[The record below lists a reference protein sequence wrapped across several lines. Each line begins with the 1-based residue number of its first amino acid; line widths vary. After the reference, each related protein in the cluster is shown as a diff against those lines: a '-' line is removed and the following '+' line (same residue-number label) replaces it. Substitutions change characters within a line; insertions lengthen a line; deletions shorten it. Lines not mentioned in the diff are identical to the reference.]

1 MWMAFEGKG
10 SMVDDGV
17 VLSSMQVGHELNGQL
32 AWQVRLRGFASIGIL
47 EIRLRWIAAIG
58 VLVGTWIVSSL
69 LTIPV
74 ETRPLYAIGMCM
86 LIYNAAMRTYLDRRF
101 AFPRRAS
108 GYDYDS
114 LLRFYW
120 RGLER
125 EGAPEAARFD
135 RFVKVQLSLDWL
147 AMILL
152 VHFTGG
158 VMSPLLFFFVFHLI
172 IASILLTPRACYSFA
187 TVAALAVGGLALL
200 EYAGLIPA
208 ASLGFVSDPLQL
220 NGAFVAGVLF
230 FFTTSLYMSVYLTTT
245 LTRNLRQRDEELLR
259 LQQQLSEAYQLI
271 QTLYNVTRAA
281 GSTLHLED
289 VLQIITQSA
298 AKAMQVKACAIM
310 LAGESSPLVD
320 TVAASGLS
328 EAFLSARRTY
338 IEKIHYINE
347 TLSSGRPTI
356 VADTSRDERVQHPEI
371 LQAEGIVSILCVP
384 LSIRGRVEGVICV
397 YSGNP
402 AQFVGSDAEF
412 LSALASAGATAI
424 DNARAYGALAQAD
437 RAKSDFVRMV
447 THEFRSPLSAVQSM
461 LRLLELGV
469 VGPLNEKQQDLVER
483 SQRRILVLLSMVGD
497 LLELAAGKMEM
508 LRSEK
513 KKVNLSDIIARITE
527 LMQMKAEEKGI
538 AYRLELAEGPL
549 ELAGFEDGLER
560 VIMNLVSN
568 AVKYTPEGGSV
579 EVKAWAEAEQI
590 RLAVSDTGI
599 GIPEEALPRIF
610 TEFYRAKNA
619 KAMEV
624 EGTGLGLVIARD
636 VIEQHGGQI
645 SVESTVDKGTTF
657 KVNLPR
663 S

>member
-1 MWMAFEGKG
+1 MEY
-10 SMVDDGV
+10 DGV
-17 VLSSMQVGHELNGQL
+17 VQPGVQVGQELDGQL
-32 AWQVRLRGFASIGIL
+32 AWQVRLRGFASIGLL

-69 LTIPV
+69 LNIPV
-74 ETRPLYAIGMCM
+74 EIWPLYAIGLCM
-86 LIYNAAMRTYLDRRF
+86 LVYNAVMRIYLDRRF

-125 EGAPEAARFD
+125 EGASEAASFD

-158 VMSPLLFFFVFHLI
+158 VASPLLFFFVFHLI
-172 IASILLTPRACYSFA
+172 VASILLTPRACYIFA
-187 TVAALAVGGLALL
+187 TLAALAVGGLALL
-200 EYAGLIPA
+200 EYAGLIPVV
-208 ASLGFVSDPLQL
+208 SLGFVPESLQQS
-220 NGAFVAGVLF
+220 GAYTAGVLF
-230 FFTTSLYMSVYLTTT
+230 FFTSSLYMSVYLTTT

-259 LQQQLSEAYQLI
+259 LQQRLSEAYQLI

-281 GSTLHLED
+281 SSTLHLDE
-289 VLQIITQSA
+289 VLQVIAQSA
-298 AKAMQVKACAIM
+298 AEVMQVKACAIM
-310 LAGESSPLVD
+310 LAGDGSPLVD

-328 EAFLSARRTY
+328 EDFLSARRTY
-338 IEKIHYINE
+338 IEKIHYITE

-356 VADTSRDERVQHPEI
+356 VTDTSQDERVQYPQV
-371 LQAEGIVSILCVP
+371 LRAEGIASILCVP
-384 LSIRGRVEGVICV
+384 LSIRGRAEGVICV
-397 YSGNP
+397 YSGTP
-402 AQFVGSDAEF
+402 DQFVSSDAEF

-424 DNARAYGALAQAD
+424 DNARAYEALKMAD

-461 LRLLELGV
+461 MRLLELGL
-469 VGPLNEKQQDLVER
+469 VGPLTEKQKDLVER
-483 SQRRILVLLSMVGD
+483 SQRRIAALLSMVGD

-508 LRSEK
+508 LQSEK
-513 KKVNLSDIIARITE
+513 KPVNLSDIVVKITE
-527 LMQMKAEEKGI
+527 LMQPRAEEKGI
-538 AYRLELAEGPL
+538 AYRLEMPEEPL
-549 ELAGFEDGLER
+549 VLDGFEDGLER

-568 AVKYTPEGGSV
+568 AVKYTPEGGAV
-579 EVKAWAEAEQI
+579 VVKAWCEGDQI
-590 RLAVSDTGI
+590 SLAVSDTGI
-599 GIPEEALPRIF
+599 GIPEDALPRIF

-624 EGTGLGLVIARD
+624 EGTGLGLVIAKD
-636 VIEQHGGQI
+636 VIEQHDGQI
-645 SVESTVDKGTTF
+645 SVESVVGRGTTF
-657 KVNLPR
+657 RVSLPR

>member
-1 MWMAFEGKG
+1 
-10 SMVDDGV
+10 MVEDGV
-17 VLSSMQVGHELNGQL
+17 LLSSMQVGQELDGQL
-32 AWQVRLRGFASIGIL
+32 ARQVRLRGFASIGIL
-47 EIRLRWIAAIG
+47 EIRLRWLAAIG
-58 VLVGTWIVSSL
+58 VLLGTWIVSSL
-69 LTIPV
+69 LNIPI
-74 ETRPLYAIGMCM
+74 ETLPLYAIGLCM
-86 LIYNAAMRTYLDRRF
+86 LVYNAAMRIYLDRRF

-108 GYDYDS
+108 GFDYDS

-120 RGLER
+120 RGLEQ
-125 EGAPEAARFD
+125 EGASEAARFD

-158 VMSPLLFFFVFHLI
+158 VTSPLLFFFVFHLI
-172 IASILLTPRACYSFA
+172 IASILLSPRACYSFA

-208 ASLGFVSDPLQL
+208 ASLGFVADPLQL
-220 NGAFVAGVLF
+220 NGAYVAGVLF
-230 FFTTSLYMSVYLTTT
+230 FFTASLYMSVYLTTT
-245 LTRNLRQRDEELLR
+245 LTRSLRQRDEELLR
-259 LQQQLSEAYQLI
+259 LQQQLSEAYLLI

-281 GSTLHLED
+281 GSTLRLEQ
-289 VLQIITQSA
+289 VLQVITQSA
-298 AKAMQVKACAIM
+298 AEAMQVKACAIM
-310 LAGESSPLVD
+310 LAGEGSPLMD

-328 EAFLSARRTY
+328 EAFLSTRRAY
-338 IEKIHYINE
+338 IEKIHYITE
-347 TLSSGRPTI
+347 TLSSGQPTI
-356 VADTSRDERVQHPEI
+356 VADTSRDERILYPEA
-371 LQAEGIVSILCVP
+371 LRAEGIASILCVP
-384 LSIRGRVEGVICV
+384 LSIRGRAEGVICV
-397 YSGNP
+397 YSGN
-402 AQFVGSDAEF
+402 ADQFVGSDAEF
-412 LSALASAGATAI
+412 LSALASSGATAI
-424 DNARAYGALAQAD
+424 DNARVYEALAEAD

-469 VGPLNEKQQDLVER
+469 VGPLTEKQQDLVER
-483 SQRRILVLLSMVGD
+483 SQRRISVLLSMVGD

-513 KKVNLSDIIARITE
+513 ELVNLSDIIAKTTE
-527 LMQMKAEEKGI
+527 LLQTRAEEKGI
-538 AYRLELAEGPL
+538 AYKVEMAEEPL
-549 ELAGFEDGLER
+549 VLAGFEDGLER

-579 EVKAWAEAEQI
+579 KVKVWREVEQI

-599 GIPEEALPRIF
+599 GIPEEAMPRIF

-624 EGTGLGLVIARD
+624 EGTGLGLVIAKD
-636 VIEQHGGQI
+636 VIDQHGGQI
-645 SVESTVDKGTTF
+645 SVESTVGKGTT
-657 KVNLPR
+657 VNVCLPR

>member
-1 MWMAFEGKG
+1 
-10 SMVDDGV
+10 MVEDGV
-17 VLSSMQVGHELNGQL
+17 LLSSMQVGQELDGQL
-32 AWQVRLRGFASIGIL
+32 AQQVRLRGFASIGIL
-47 EIRLRWIAAIG
+47 EIRLRWLAAIG
-58 VLVGTWIVSSL
+58 VLLGTWIVSSL
-69 LTIPV
+69 LNIPI
-74 ETRPLYAIGMCM
+74 ETLPLYAIGLCM
-86 LIYNAAMRTYLDRRF
+86 LVYNAAMRIYLDRRF

-108 GYDYDS
+108 GFDYDS

-120 RGLER
+120 RGLEQ
-125 EGAPEAARFD
+125 EGASEAARFD

-158 VMSPLLFFFVFHLI
+158 VTSPLLFFFVFHLI
-172 IASILLTPRACYSFA
+172 IASILLSPRACYSFA

-208 ASLGFVSDPLQL
+208 ASLGFVADPLQL
-220 NGAFVAGVLF
+220 NGAYVAGVLF
-230 FFTTSLYMSVYLTTT
+230 FFTASLYMSVYLTTT
-245 LTRNLRQRDEELLR
+245 LTRSLRQRDEELLR
-259 LQQQLSEAYQLI
+259 LQQQLSEAYLLI

-281 GSTLHLED
+281 GSTLRLEQ
-289 VLQIITQSA
+289 VLQVITQSA
-298 AKAMQVKACAIM
+298 AEAMQVKACAIM
-310 LAGESSPLVD
+310 LAGEGSPLMD

-328 EAFLSARRTY
+328 EAFLSTRRAY
-338 IEKIHYINE
+338 IEKIHYITE
-347 TLSSGRPTI
+347 TLSSGQPTI
-356 VADTSRDERVQHPEI
+356 VADTSRDERILYPEA
-371 LQAEGIVSILCVP
+371 LRAEGIASILCVP
-384 LSIRGRVEGVICV
+384 LSIRGRAEGVICV
-397 YSGNP
+397 YSGN
-402 AQFVGSDAEF
+402 ADQFVGSDAEF
-412 LSALASAGATAI
+412 LSALASSGATAI
-424 DNARAYGALAQAD
+424 DNARVYEALAEAD

-469 VGPLNEKQQDLVER
+469 VGPLTEKQQDLVER
-483 SQRRILVLLSMVGD
+483 SQRRISVLLSMVGD

-513 KKVNLSDIIARITE
+513 ELVNLSDIIAKTTE
-527 LMQMKAEEKGI
+527 LLQTRAEEKGI
-538 AYRLELAEGPL
+538 AYKVEMAEEPL
-549 ELAGFEDGLER
+549 VLAGFEDGLER

-579 EVKAWAEAEQI
+579 KVKVWREVEQI

-599 GIPEEALPRIF
+599 GIPEEAMPRIF

-624 EGTGLGLVIARD
+624 EGTGLGLVIAKD
-636 VIEQHGGQI
+636 VIDQHGGQI
-645 SVESTVDKGTTF
+645 SVESTVGKGTT
-657 KVNLPR
+657 VNVCLPR